1 MTLASVL
8 RHFYH
13 HAQAGS
19 GTLRD
24 CRPLSCFL
32 QPASS
37 RHPAYRQSLLLRS
50 LHASS
55 CNRNSDLR
63 RQRVAPAASVSDAPA
78 SIAVEEQLQWDEAEQ
93 DLDPQQVLVLPAP
106 SHSRV
111 KTAEFV
117 KSSTAVSQC
126 PPSKHPE
133 FAVIGRSN
141 VGKSSLINML
151 TGKKA
156 LAQISKTP
164 GQLTCY
170 CLQYSPN
177 FCRLG
182 NDTVMQAKR
191 SASTTSL
198 STIPGF
204 WLTSLD
210 MGKSSDQ
217 RASSYLQ
224 ITEPI
229 YVGSFL
235 HFLLGPSTGLLCQSR
250 HLAHMQV
257 CKALKGHSSRMERVH
272 KRLPAQQS
280 HSGKRFSVD
289 RRQYTA
295 HSG

>member
-8 RHFYH
+8 RHFCH

-24 CRPLSCFL
+24 CRPLCCFL

-37 RHPAYRQSLLLRS
+37 RHSACQYGHRQLLLPRG
-50 LHASS
+50 LHVTS
-55 CNRNSDLR
+55 CSRDSDLR
-63 RQRVAPAASVSDAPA
+63 RQRVAPTASVSGAPA
-78 SIAVEEQLQWDEAEQ
+78 STAVEEQLQWDEAEQ
-93 DLDPQQVLVLPAP
+93 ELEPQQVLVLPAP

-170 CLQYSPN
+170 SLQYPPDKFHRS
-177 FCRLG
+177 G
-182 NDTVMQAKR
+182 NDV
-191 SASTTSL
+191 
-198 STIPGF
+198 
-204 WLTSLD
+204 WLC
-210 MGKSSDQ
+210 
-217 RASSYLQ
+217 R
-224 ITEPI
+224 
-229 YVGSFL
+229 
-235 HFLLGPSTGLLCQSR
+235 
-250 HLAHMQV
+250 
-257 CKALKGHSSRMERVH
+257 
-272 KRLPAQQS
+272 
-280 HSGKRFSVD
+280 
-289 RRQYTA
+289 
-295 HSG
+295 

>member
-1 MTLASVL
+1 MTLGSVL

-19 GTLRD
+19 RTLPD

-37 RHPAYRQSLLLRS
+37 QHSAYRPSLLLHS
-50 LHASS
+50 LHVSS
-55 CNRNSDLR
+55 CNRNNDLR
-63 RQRVAPAASVSDAPA
+63 RQPVAPTASVSDAPA
-78 SIAVEEQLQWDEAEQ
+78 TTAVEEQLQWDEAEQ
-93 DLDPQQVLVLPAP
+93 ELEPQQVLVLPAP

-164 GQLTCY
+164 GQPTY
-170 CLQYSPN
+170 NILQVS
-177 FCRLG
+177 FTDQETMWLCR
-182 NDTVMQAKR
+182 
-191 SASTTSL
+191 
-198 STIPGF
+198 
-204 WLTSLD
+204 
-210 MGKSSDQ
+210 
-217 RASSYLQ
+217 
-224 ITEPI
+224 
-229 YVGSFL
+229 
-235 HFLLGPSTGLLCQSR
+235 
-250 HLAHMQV
+250 
-257 CKALKGHSSRMERVH
+257 
-272 KRLPAQQS
+272 
-280 HSGKRFSVD
+280 
-289 RRQYTA
+289 
-295 HSG
+295 

>member
-8 RHFYH
+8 RLFYH

-19 GTLRD
+19 GALRD

-32 QPASS
+32 QPACA
-37 RHPAYRQSLLLRS
+37 RHSAYRQSLLVHS
-50 LHASS
+50 LHVSS
-55 CNRNSDLR
+55 CNRNNDLR
-63 RQRVAPAASVSDAPA
+63 RQRGASSASVSDAPA
-78 SIAVEEQLQWDEAEQ
+78 STAVEEELQWDEAEQ
-93 DLDPQQVLVLPAP
+93 ELDPQQVLVLPAP

-170 CLQYSPN
+170 CLQYSPK
-177 FCRLG
+177 FYRLE
-182 NDTVMQAKR
+182 NDAVMQAKQ
-191 SASTTSL
+191 SASTTSS

-210 MGKSSDQ
+210 MGKCSDQ
-217 RASSYLQ
+217 HASGYTLTNEVHVCGKLPSSVTRALYRLVLSKQTFGSHAGMQSAQRTLVLNGTSSQ
-224 ITEPI
+224 KITCSTEP
-229 YVGSFL
+229 VWQTSF
-235 HFLLGPSTGLLCQSR
+235 
-250 HLAHMQV
+250 
-257 CKALKGHSSRMERVH
+257 
-272 KRLPAQQS
+272 
-280 HSGKRFSVD
+280 
-289 RRQYTA
+289 Y
-295 HSG
+295 